1 MSSTFE
7 IYTLGTGYF
16 LEKVFNAIRVVMS
29 GNAFVSLLKLGVI
42 IGLLIKIVS
51 SVFTFQVKSMILWF
65 FQVTAITGVL
75 LVPTADVWIVDEL
88 PDKYSMTGAAR
99 HVEKVPF
106 GLAAMASVTSQAGHW
121 LGQQFEGAFSTTFP
135 NETYQKTGVLFGA
148 KIIEDTMNL
157 RSYDANLTSAFNT
170 FYNSCLL
177 PDLQMGLLRANGFTY
192 QDIGETQDLIGFLAT
207 RSSKAR
213 QMVYDKIFEKFNTK
227 NHKVANGYIS
237 CYTAANILKDK
248 IDREAE
254 ISMPYLAKGFF
265 AQFFPD
271 DKSSNQE
278 AVFRSTFKD
287 SYAMFLGG
295 GQDEKNLLMQNIS
308 INALNDS
315 VGNAYSKSVIKKTT
329 DVYFS
334 SMASLASKFILNIK
348 AAFEIMIYALFP
360 IAVMLMLAPGGAA
373 ILKNYFLSLIYLQLW
388 IPIYAILFTV
398 FSEQYAALG
407 TITEGLTYSSQ
418 GQIRSI
424 NQEISALSG
433 YMIMFTPLIAGLALK
448 MGMSGLG
455 SIASSMMYAPQQE
468 AARVARE
475 TVQGNYTMG
484 TTSLDN
490 HSYNNE
496 NANKHDTNY
505 TDFAGER
512 SWNAE
517 HGSTVSK
524 LRDGSEKIDMSR
536 GVSNA
541 GGLVN
546 IDWSNQIGSKMSSN
560 INNAKS
566 DVERASS
573 DYVKSTSS
581 GLSQAL
587 GYNESFSRGNSK
599 YDGFENS
606 LSSDERK
613 SFDDSRSIID
623 KMSKDYGVSTDD
635 SLRLAIGAKAGIGF
649 DALIANGQFETS
661 VNAGKTGNLRE
672 AYSHIT
678 SGDNMKRYS
687 ESVGK
692 VQNAVNNMGVRGQT
706 GENQEFVDS
715 MRNDFVTSESTNH
728 SLQNAQE
735 RATTYSKQQATYKES
750 GERINHNLTPSFVNW
765 LKDTK
770 GTTGAENIMN
780 NGDPAVIQQYTGRF
794 LNEGGLDR
802 AMVGGNTGNSGYTS
816 SDNIMNN
823 KVERSINQ
831 GVDASYI
838 KGEHG
843 SNVEVVSGKNNN
855 NTDDLNK
862 KIAAKSAASAWKSE
876 VLQPTKKASNP
887 ALKEDDGVKIY
898 KSMKSAQPQNQ
909 STPTSS
915 DENDIK
921 ASAAENSTSIPPNI
935 IPDNT
940 PQGKS
945 NQSTTGENAGK
956 FNEDGSSKEIIYK
969 SNYKSTNPF
978 ANEIH
983 RGIGKEMTNLE
994 NQNNTNQW
1002 KKGSELENKE
1012 SSIISNQNKVKDVT
1026 SNKIEQGAGTHM
1038 VNSLASNTVNTG
1050 KNVITSIANTYNTA
1064 TGKSENVRPLIK
1076 GDKPLFNMEDKDLK
1090 LNKDNKQDKGNSTE
1104 AKSSNA
1110 SVNENQNNKS
1120 KSGD

>member
-16 LEKVFNAIRVVMS
+16 LEKVFNAIRIVMS

-42 IGLLIKIVS
+42 IGFLIKIVS
-51 SVFTFQVKSMILWF
+51 SVFTFEVKSMILWF

-88 PDKYSMTGAAR
+88 PNKYGMTGAPR

-106 GLAAMASVTSQAGHW
+106 GLAAMASVTSQAGYW

-192 QDIGETQDLIGFLAT
+192 QDIGNTQDLIGFLAT

-227 NHKVANGYIS
+227 NHKEANGYIS

-455 SIASSMMYAPQQE
+455 SIASSMMHAPQQE

-546 IDWSNQIGSKMSSN
+546 IDWSNQIGSKISSN
-560 INNAKS
+560 IHNAKS
-566 DVERASS
+566 DVERAGS
-573 DYVKSTSS
+573 DYVQSTSS
-581 GLSQAL
+581 GLSNAL
-587 GYNESFSRGNSK
+587 GYNESFSRGSSK
-599 YDGFENS
+599 YNSFES
-606 LSSDERK
+606 GLTTDERK

-635 SLRLAIGAKAGIGF
+635 SLRIAAGAKAGIGF
-649 DALIANGQFETS
+649 NALIASGQFETS

-678 SGDNMKRYS
+678 SADNMKRYS
-687 ESVGK
+687 ESIGK
-692 VQNAVNNMGVRGQT
+692 VKNAVSNAGVRGQT

-715 MRNDFVTSESTNH
+715 MRNDFVTSESANH

-735 RATTYSKQQATYKES
+735 RASTYSKQQATYKES
-750 GERINHNLTPSFVNW
+750 GERINYNLTPAFVNW
-765 LKDTK
+765 LKETK

-780 NGDPAVIQQYTGRF
+780 NGDPAVIQEYTGRF

-802 AMVGGNTGNSGYTS
+802 AMIGTNTGGSGYTS
-816 SDNIMNN
+816 SDDVVND
-823 KVERSINQ
+823 KVDGSIHR
-831 GVDASYI
+831 GVDLSYI
-838 KGEHG
+838 KGKHG
-843 SNVEVVSGKNNN
+843 SNVEEVSGKNSN

-862 KIAAKSAASAWKSE
+862 KITTKSAASAWKSE
-876 VLQPTKKASNP
+876 VVDPTKKVSNTASKEGFEEIISSI
-887 ALKEDDGVKIY
+887 LKPK
-898 KSMKSAQPQNQ
+898 PLNQ
-909 STPTSS
+909 STHISS
-915 DENDIK
+915 DKSDINT
-921 ASAAENSTSIPPNI
+921 SAAENSTSIPFNV

-940 PQGKS
+940 SQDKS
-945 NQSTTGENAGK
+945 NQSTAGK
-956 FNEDGSSKEIIYK
+956 DEKFNKDGSPKEIVQKSSYK
-969 SNYKSTNPF
+969 ATNMF
-978 ANEIH
+978 AGEIH
-983 RGIGKEMTNLE
+983 SGIGKEMTKLE
-994 NQNNTNQW
+994 NQNNANQW
-1002 KKGSELENKE
+1002 KKEGDLKNKE
-1012 SSIISNQNKVKDVT
+1012 SSIVKNKDNVT
-1026 SNKIEQGAGTHM
+1026 SKVSDKTEQGAAGNM
-1038 VNSLASNTVNTG
+1038 ASSLASNTVDSV
-1050 KNVITSIANTYNTA
+1050 KNASIGIKNIYNT
-1064 TGKSENVRPLIK
+1064 TLGDPKSVKPFIK
-1076 GDKPLFNMEDKDLK
+1076 SDKHLVNMEDEDLK
-1090 LNKDNKQDKGNSTE
+1090 LNKDNKEGDGNSTE

-1110 SVNENQNNKS
+1110 NASENQNNKS

>member
-16 LEKVFNAIRVVMS
+16 LEKVFHAIRVVMS

-88 PDKYSMTGAAR
+88 PDKYGMTGAAR

-157 RSYDANLTSAFNT
+157 RSYDANLTSAFST

-177 PDLQMGLLRANGFTY
+177 PDLQMGLLRNNGFTY

-248 IDREAE
+248 IDKEADM
-254 ISMPYLAKGFF
+254 SMPYLAKGFF

-271 DKSSNQE
+271 DKSPNKE
-278 AVFRSTFKD
+278 AIFRSTFRD
-287 SYAMFLGG
+287 SYAMFLGEA
-295 GQDEKNLLMQNIS
+295 QDEKNLLMQNIS

-334 SMASLASKFILNIK
+334 SMASIASKFILNIK

-407 TITEGLTYSSQ
+407 TITEGLSYSSQ

-455 SIASSMMYAPQQE
+455 SIASSMMHAPQQE

-517 HGSTVSK
+517 HSSTVSK

-546 IDWSNQIGSKMSSN
+546 IDWSNQIGSKISSN
-560 INNAKS
+560 INSAKS
-566 DVERASS
+566 DVERLSS
-573 DYVKSTSS
+573 DYVQSTSS
-581 GLSQAL
+581 GMSNAL

-599 YDGFENS
+599 YNSFES
-606 LSSDERK
+606 GLTTDERK

-635 SLRLAIGAKAGIGF
+635 SLRIAAGAKAGIGF
-649 DALIANGQFETS
+649 DALIASGQFETS
-661 VNAGKTGNLRE
+661 INAGKTGNLRE

-678 SGDNMKRYS
+678 SADNMKRYS
-687 ESVGK
+687 ESTGK
-692 VQNAVNNMGVRGQT
+692 VQNAVKNIGVRGQT

-715 MRNDFVTSESTNH
+715 MRNDFVTSESANH

-750 GERINHNLTPSFVNW
+750 GERINHNLTPAFVNW

-780 NGDPAVIQQYTGRF
+780 NGDPAVIQEYTGRF

-802 AMVGGNTGNSGYTS
+802 AMIGGNTGGSGYTS
-816 SDNIMNN
+816 GDNVVND
-823 KVERSINQ
+823 KVSNSINQ
-831 GVDASYI
+831 GVDLSYI
-838 KGEHG
+838 KGKHG
-843 SNVEVVSGKNNN
+843 SNVEEVKNF
-855 NTDDLNK
+855 DKDK
-862 KIAAKSAASAWKSE
+862 KEKLHDEITTKSAASAWTE
-876 VLQPTKKASNP
+876 KKA
-887 ALKEDDGVKIY
+887 KEDSNTQHPAPKKGKAEIFY
-898 KSMKSAQPQNQ
+898 EGMKNSQNTNQ
-909 STPTSS
+909 STS
-915 DENDIK
+915 
-921 ASAAENSTSIPPNI
+921 I
-935 IPDNT
+935 IPDTTDIKSFASQNSTQMPSNATEDNT
-940 PQGKS
+940 SIIES
-945 NQSTTGENAGK
+945 NESGSNAGEK
-956 FNEDGSSKEIIYK
+956 PNKDVSPPKTTYESS
-969 SNYKSTNPF
+969 YKSTNPF
-978 ANEIH
+978 ASGVH
-983 RGIGKEMTNLE
+983 SGIGEAMTKLE
-994 NQNNTNQW
+994 NQNNANQL
-1002 KKGSELENKE
+1002 KKEGDLKNKE
-1012 SSIISNQNKVKDVT
+1012 SSIITNQDKVKEVA
-1026 SNKIEQGAGTHM
+1026 SNKIEQGPINMATSM
-1038 VNSLASNTVNTG
+1038 MSAAVDSG
-1050 KNVITSIANTYNTA
+1050 KNAITSISNTYNKA
-1064 TGKSENVRPLIK
+1064 VGKTENIKPLIK
-1076 GDKPLFNMEDKDLK
+1076 NDKPLLNMEDEDLK
-1090 LNKDNKQDKGNSTE
+1090 LKKD
-1104 AKSSNA
+1104 
-1110 SVNENQNNKS
+1110 S
-1120 KSGD
+1120 KEGVRPQIDVTIA

>member
-1 MSSTFE
+1 
-7 IYTLGTGYF
+7 
-16 LEKVFNAIRVVMS
+16 MS

-88 PDKYSMTGAAR
+88 PDKYGMTGAAR

-106 GLAAMASVTSQAGHW
+106 GLAAMASVTSQAGQW

-157 RSYDANLTSAFNT
+157 RSYDANLTSAFST

-177 PDLQMGLLRANGFTY
+177 PDLQMGLLRNNGFTY

-213 QMVYDKIFEKFNTK
+213 QMVYDKIFEKYNTK

-248 IDREAE
+248 IDKEADM
-254 ISMPYLAKGFF
+254 SMPYLAKGFF

-360 IAVMLMLAPGGAA
+360 IAVMLMLAPGGIT

-455 SIASSMMYAPQQE
+455 SIASSMMHAPQQE

-484 TTSLDN
+484 ITSLDN

-517 HGSTVSK
+517 HGSTISK

-546 IDWSNQIGSKMSSN
+546 IDWSNQIGSKIISN

-566 DVERASS
+566 DVERASN
-573 DYVKSTSS
+573 DYVQSTSS
-581 GLSQAL
+581 GLSNAL
-587 GYNESFSRGNSK
+587 GYNENFSRGNNK
-599 YDGFENS
+599 YNSFES
-606 LSSDERK
+606 GLTTDERK

-635 SLRLAIGAKAGIGF
+635 SLRIAAGAKAGIGF
-649 DALIANGQFETS
+649 DALIASGQFETS
-661 VNAGKTGNLRE
+661 INAGKTGNLRE

-687 ESVGK
+687 ESIGK
-692 VQNAVNNMGVRGQT
+692 VQNAVKNIGVRGQT

-715 MRNDFVTSESTNH
+715 MRNDFVTSESANH
-728 SLQNAQE
+728 SMQNAQE

-780 NGDPAVIQQYTGRF
+780 NGDPAVIQEYTGRF

-802 AMVGGNTGNSGYTS
+802 AMVGGNTGGSGYTS
-816 SDNIMNN
+816 GDNVVND

-831 GVDASYI
+831 GVDSNHFKSKYEADNAKLEAYNKEQI
-838 KGEHG
+838 KE
-843 SNVEVVSGKNNN
+843 E
-855 NTDDLNK
+855 LNP
-862 KIAAKSAASAWKSE
+862 KITTKSTASAWKSE
-876 VLQPTKKASNP
+876 VVEPTKKASTP
-887 ALKEDDGVKIY
+887 KLKIDNWEKLHEDIQG
-898 KSMKSAQPQNQ
+898 SQSQNQ
-909 STPTSS
+909 STPISYGK
-915 DENDIK
+915 NDIN
-921 ASAAENSTSIPPNI
+921 ASAAENSTSIPLNI
-935 IPDNT
+935 IPNNT
-940 PQGKS
+940 PQDKS
-945 NQSTTGENAGK
+945 NQSAAGENAEK
-956 FNEDGSSKEIIYK
+956 FNEDGSHKEIVQK
-969 SNYKSTNPF
+969 SSYKSTNPF
-978 ANEIH
+978 VGEIH
-983 RGIGKEMTNLE
+983 SGIGKEMTKLE
-994 NQNNTNQW
+994 NQNNTDQW
-1002 KKGSELENKE
+1002 DKKNELNKKE
-1012 SSIISNQNKVKDVT
+1012 SSIILNQDKVNEVA
-1026 SNKIEQGAGTHM
+1026 SNKIEQGPGNMAT
-1038 VNSLASNTVNTG
+1038 SLISNTIDAA
-1050 KNVITSIANTYNTA
+1050 KNVSTGIKNIYNTNF
-1064 TGKSENVRPLIK
+1064 GDPNKIEPLIK
-1076 GDKPLFNMEDKDLK
+1076 SDKPLVNMEDEDLK
-1090 LNKDNKQDKGNSTE
+1090 LNKDNKEGDGNSTE
-1104 AKSSNA
+1104 AKSSNTNV
-1110 SVNENQNNKS
+1110 SENQSNKS

>member
-16 LEKVFNAIRVVMS
+16 LEKVFHAIRVVMS

-88 PDKYSMTGAAR
+88 PDKYGMTGAAR

-157 RSYDANLTSAFNT
+157 RSYDANLTSAFST

-177 PDLQMGLLRANGFTY
+177 PDLQMGLLRNNGFTY

-248 IDREAE
+248 IDKEADM
-254 ISMPYLAKGFF
+254 SMPYLAKGFF

-271 DKSSNQE
+271 DKSPNKE
-278 AVFRSTFKD
+278 AIFRSTFRD
-287 SYAMFLGG
+287 SYAMFLGEA
-295 GQDEKNLLMQNIS
+295 QDEKNLLMQNIS

-334 SMASLASKFILNIK
+334 SMASIASKFILNIK

-407 TITEGLTYSSQ
+407 TITEGLSYSSQ

-455 SIASSMMYAPQQE
+455 SIASSMMHAPQQE

-546 IDWSNQIGSKMSSN
+546 IDWSNQIGSKISSN
-560 INNAKS
+560 INSAKS
-566 DVERASS
+566 DVERLSS
-573 DYVKSTSS
+573 DYVQSTSS
-581 GLSQAL
+581 GMSNAL

-599 YDGFENS
+599 YNSFES
-606 LSSDERK
+606 GLTTDERK

-635 SLRLAIGAKAGIGF
+635 SLRIAAGAKAGIGF
-649 DALIANGQFETS
+649 DALIASGQFETS
-661 VNAGKTGNLRE
+661 INAGKTGNLRE

-678 SGDNMKRYS
+678 SADNMKRYS
-687 ESVGK
+687 ESTGK
-692 VQNAVNNMGVRGQT
+692 VQNAVKNIGVRGQT

-715 MRNDFVTSESTNH
+715 MRNDFVTSESANH

-735 RATTYSKQQATYKES
+735 RVTTYSKQQATYKES
-750 GERINHNLTPSFVNW
+750 GERINHNLTPAFVNW

-780 NGDPAVIQQYTGRF
+780 NGDPAVIQEYTGRF

-802 AMVGGNTGNSGYTS
+802 AMIGGNTGGSGYTS
-816 SDNIMNN
+816 GDNVVND
-823 KVERSINQ
+823 KVSNSINQ
-831 GVDASYI
+831 GVDGNHFKSKYESDGEKLKNYNDDQI
-838 KGEHG
+838 K
-843 SNVEVVSGKNNN
+843 NK
-855 NTDDLNK
+855 LNP
-862 KIAAKSAASAWKSE
+862 KIGTKSAASAWTSE
-876 VLQPTKKASNP
+876 VVDPTKKVSKTVP
-887 ALKEDDGVKIY
+887 KEDSKAIISSIL
-898 KSMKSAQPQNQ
+898 KPKPLNQ
-909 STPTSS
+909 STPLSTDIS
-915 DENDIK
+915 DVN
-921 ASAAENSTSIPPNI
+921 ASAAENSTSIPLNV
-935 IPDNT
+935 IPDNA
-940 PQGKS
+940 PQGES
-945 NQSTTGENAGK
+945 SQSSVGKNAEQ
-956 FNEDGSSKEIIYK
+956 FNKDGSPKDIIYK
-969 SNYKSTNPF
+969 SNLKSTNPF
-978 ANEIH
+978 IGEIH
-983 RGIGKEMTNLE
+983 SGIGKEMTNLE
-994 NQNNTNQW
+994 NQNNANQL
-1002 KKGSELENKE
+1002 KKESDLKNKE
-1012 SSIISNQNKVKDVT
+1012 SSIVTNQDKVKEVA
-1026 SNKIEQGAGTHM
+1026 SNKIEQGPAGNM
-1038 VNSLASNTVNTG
+1038 VTSMISAAVDSG
-1050 KNVITSIANTYNTA
+1050 KNAITSISNTYNKA
-1064 TGKSENVRPLIK
+1064 VGKTENIKPLIK
-1076 GDKPLFNMEDKDLK
+1076 NDKPLLNMEDEDLK
-1090 LNKDNKQDKGNSTE
+1090 LKKDSKEEEGNLTE

-1110 SVNENQNNKS
+1110 NVSENQNNKS

>member
-16 LEKVFNAIRVVMS
+16 LEKVFNAIRIVMS

-51 SVFTFQVKSMILWF
+51 SVFTFEVKSMILWF

-88 PDKYSMTGAAR
+88 PNKYGMTGAPR

-106 GLAAMASVTSQAGHW
+106 GLAAMASVTSQAGYW

-192 QDIGETQDLIGFLAT
+192 QDIGNTQDLIGFLAT

-227 NHKVANGYIS
+227 NHKEANGYIS

-407 TITEGLTYSSQ
+407 TITEGLSYSSQ

-455 SIASSMMYAPQQE
+455 SIASSMMHAPQQE

-546 IDWSNQIGSKMSSN
+546 IDWSNQIGSKISSN

-566 DVERASS
+566 DVERAGS
-573 DYVKSTSS
+573 DYVQSTSS
-581 GLSQAL
+581 GLSNAL
-587 GYNESFSRGNSK
+587 GYNENFSRGNSK
-599 YDGFENS
+599 YNSFES
-606 LSSDERK
+606 GLTTDERK

-635 SLRLAIGAKAGIGF
+635 SLRIAAGAKAGIGF
-649 DALIANGQFETS
+649 DALIASSQFETS

-678 SGDNMKRYS
+678 SADNMKRYS
-687 ESVGK
+687 ESIGK
-692 VQNAVNNMGVRGQT
+692 VKNAVSNAGVRGQT

-715 MRNDFVTSESTNH
+715 MRNDFVTSESANH

-735 RATTYSKQQATYKES
+735 RASTYSKQQATYKES
-750 GERINHNLTPSFVNW
+750 GERINYNLTPAFVNW

-780 NGDPAVIQQYTGRF
+780 NGDPAVIQEYTGRF

-802 AMVGGNTGNSGYTS
+802 AMIGTNTGGSGYTS
-816 SDNIMNN
+816 SDDVVND
-823 KVERSINQ
+823 KVDGSIHR
-831 GVDASYI
+831 GVDLSYI
-838 KGEHG
+838 KGKHG
-843 SNVEVVSGKNNN
+843 SNVEEVSGKNSN

-862 KIAAKSAASAWKSE
+862 KITTKSAASAWKSE
-876 VLQPTKKASNP
+876 VVDPTKKVSNTASKEGSEEIISSI
-887 ALKEDDGVKIY
+887 LKPK
-898 KSMKSAQPQNQ
+898 PLNQ
-909 STPTSS
+909 STHISS
-915 DENDIK
+915 DKSDINT
-921 ASAAENSTSIPPNI
+921 SAAENSTSIPFNV

-940 PQGKS
+940 SQDKS
-945 NQSTTGENAGK
+945 NQSTAGK
-956 FNEDGSSKEIIYK
+956 DEKFNKDGSPKEIVQKSSYK
-969 SNYKSTNPF
+969 ATNMF
-978 ANEIH
+978 AGEIH
-983 RGIGKEMTNLE
+983 SGIGKEMTKLE
-994 NQNNTNQW
+994 NQNNANQW
-1002 KKGSELENKE
+1002 KKEGDLKNKE
-1012 SSIISNQNKVKDVT
+1012 SSIVKNKDNVT
-1026 SNKIEQGAGTHM
+1026 SKVSDKTEQGAAGNM
-1038 VNSLASNTVNTG
+1038 ASSLASNTVDSV
-1050 KNVITSIANTYNTA
+1050 KNASIGIKNIYNT
-1064 TGKSENVRPLIK
+1064 TLGDPKSVKPFIK
-1076 GDKPLFNMEDKDLK
+1076 SDKHLVNMEDEDLK
-1090 LNKDNKQDKGNSTE
+1090 LNKDNKEGDGNSTE

-1110 SVNENQNNKS
+1110 NASENQNNKS